1 MYNEV
6 LKSGNAYDLG
16 EINKDNN
23 ISGAKKAAVL
33 LMTIGPELSANIL
46 KELTDK
52 QVQKIGVEIAN
63 LHKVTAKERR
73 EILNEFLDIRSKND
87 FSIEGGMDYAKS
99 LLKGAF
105 EDSKANKLIEG
116 IKYETYTKV
125 FTAARKAD
133 ANQIL
138 SCIQGESSQT
148 IAIVLSHIQPE
159 KAAQIV
165 CKLGESLQR
174 EVALKLG
181 TISNVSPLVIKS
193 VDRALEKKLSNIG
206 DEKLDSSNGFDSLL
220 DILNK
225 VDGKTEKNIMNFLEN
240 ENSILADK
248 VKSSM
253 FAFEDIVNLDSISIQ
268 RILKEVNLRDIA
280 IALKG
285 SDDEI
290 LKVIFKNQS
299 NRAAEALKEEI
310 DLLGHLKVSQIEE
323 AKRNIVKVIRKLEQ
337 EGLVSIEHEP
347 EDELIV

>member
-16 EINKDNN
+16 EINKNN

-125 FTAARKAD
+125 FTSARKAD

-165 CKLGESLQR
+165 CKLEESLQR
-174 EVALKLG
+174 EVALNLG

-193 VDRALEKKLSNIG
+193 VDKALEKKLANIG
-206 DEKLDSSNGFDSLL
+206 EEKLDSSNGFDSLL

-225 VDGKTEKNIMNFLEN
+225 VDGKTEKNIMSFLEN

-253 FAFEDIVNLDSISIQ
+253 FAFEDIVKLDSISIQ
-268 RILKEVNLRDIA
+268 RILKEVNLKDIA

-285 SDDEI
+285 SNDEI
-290 LKVIFKNQS
+290 LKVIFTNQS

-310 DLLGHLKVSQIEE
+310 DLLGHLKLAQIEE

-337 EGLVSIEHEP
+337 EGLINIEHEP